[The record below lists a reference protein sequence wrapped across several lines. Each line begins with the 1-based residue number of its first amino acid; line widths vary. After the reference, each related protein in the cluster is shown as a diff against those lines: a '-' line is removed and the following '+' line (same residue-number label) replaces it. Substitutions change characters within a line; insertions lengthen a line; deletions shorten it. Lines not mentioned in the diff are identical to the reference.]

1 MQNPPIIITAFY
13 ELNLAKTTPN
23 SYKAKRT
30 VSDYL
35 EFFSFFAGLQNMIV
49 IYTGSEIEDKILEMR
64 KAQNLGDKTL
74 IIKKSLNDFAPKE
87 RKIIENTFAHYNQA
101 IGRFDPAH
109 PPHTSAEY
117 NYLMFLKS
125 FFVVDYISN
134 YTSNLGGGDCNDKN
148 FIWFDFGF
156 NFNGAYFSD
165 KTQFNFALRPDSTIL
180 ESLKNDKIHL
190 FSLGK
195 IDSNHLPHILI
206 NGTENFLVGN
216 IWAGNTNAWRKFN
229 IRMKEALYAF
239 ASFQIMDDDQ
249 KLHLWVAR
257 NYPNECAIYE
267 VDAWFSGLF
276 YFIPAYLREKIKVST
291 PSILQTQKLEAKNL
305 NNEIAKPEPLKTLI
319 FTKNTSVPKSY
330 SQNLRDEFR
339 DFRAK
344 MRVARKQGKRVI
356 KAVFGK

>member
-101 IGRFDPAH
+101 IARFDPTH

-134 YTSNLGGGDCNDKN
+134 YTSNWGGDCSDKN

-165 KTQFNFALRPDSTIL
+165 KAQFNFALRPDSTIL

-249 KLHLWVAR
+249 KMYLWVAR

-267 VDAWFSGLF
+267 IDGWFSGLF

-319 FTKNTSVPKSY
+319 CEKTTSVPKSY
-330 SQNLRDEFR
+330 SQNLRYEFR
-339 DFRAK
+339 EFRAK

-356 KAVFGK
+356 KAIFGK